1 MGCDMDDLVE
11 WHVVPRGDIR
21 EHETS
26 PDCWCM
32 PDEDDEEPGL
42 WLHNAADDREA
53 FEQGTRKPS

>member
-1 MGCDMDDLVE
+1 MEYAIE
-11 WHVVPRGDIR
+11 WHVVPRGDVR